1 MQNEMR
7 GYTVHALKPRGKFYF
22 VGLTENS
29 SFSVI
34 RGKKCV
40 RRERDF
46 QSILD
51 YNLTLKM
58 ARREPWQTGPSRHS
72 SPSSMGKGPSKRDL
86 KRERKRGEKKS
97 CHECD
102 EGKLHSCSHSAADT
116 VRGGGGAAKT
126 LFSHSIL
133 HDGGTAGEWGVDPRS
148 RRVKK
153 YQAAAKCQGRRRM
166 AWHFFYPSL
175 LRRLYQ
181 GHEISNCTLYV
192 HMTVRRR

>member
-1 MQNEMR
+1 MR

-22 VGLTENS
+22 VGLTENC

-34 RGKKCV
+34 RGKKCI
-40 RRERDF
+40 RRERIF
-46 QSILD
+46 KSIPG
-51 YNLTLKM
+51 YNLTLKI

-72 SPSSMGKGPSKRDL
+72 SPSSMGKGPPRKRDS
-86 KRERKRGEKKS
+86 KRERERGEKKS

-102 EGKLHSCSHSAADT
+102 EGKLHSCSHSTVDT

-133 HDGGTAGEWGVDPRS
+133 HDGGTAREWGVDPRS
-148 RRVKK
+148 RH
-153 YQAAAKCQGRRRM
+153 QAAAKCQGRRKM
-166 AWHFFYPSL
+166 AWHFFCPSL
-175 LRRLYQ
+175 LRRFYQ